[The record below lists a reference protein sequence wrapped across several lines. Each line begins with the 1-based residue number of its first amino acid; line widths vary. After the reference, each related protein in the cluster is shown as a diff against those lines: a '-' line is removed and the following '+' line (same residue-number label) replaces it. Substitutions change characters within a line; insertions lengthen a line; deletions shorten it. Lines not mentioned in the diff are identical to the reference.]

1 MEREEARLSEARPR
15 RVVRR
20 GSVSVSAAEES
31 TPKRQLPW
39 RTLFHRTIFIGGLAA
54 LGWVVFF
61 SGWLNVRGVSIDK
74 NQPLGKV
81 TLEEDLASYLD
92 ERPTQRNILFLQ
104 PDTLEQFLQDK
115 HPTLRKV
122 NINRTLFLQVHVRMQ
137 ESEPAMVW
145 QSGDSSWLIGDDGRV
160 LRSAKEEDM
169 KYGKVIDTVQLEPK
183 VGDRVADREFAR
195 FISELYRE
203 SASKSISVVQVEI
216 GETTQE
222 VVVRLVDGTYIRMA
236 TTRGA
241 GEQIAAYEATRAT
254 AKSSGKVVSE
264 YVDVR
269 VVGKTYYK

>member
-1 MEREEARLSEARPR
+1 MDRDRQQIGQAGPR

-39 RTLFHRTIFIGGLAA
+39 RTVLHRVLFIGGVAVLA
-54 LGWVVFF
+54 WVVFF
-61 SGWLNVRGVSIDK
+61 SGWLNVRGISLDK
-74 NQPLGKV
+74 NQPLSKA
-81 TLEEDLASYLD
+81 TLEEDLTAYLE
-92 ERPTQRNILFLQ
+92 ERPTQRNLLFLQ
-104 PDTLEQFLQDK
+104 PDTLELYLQER
-115 HPTLRKV
+115 HPTLRNV
-122 NINRTLFLQVHVRMQ
+122 NINRTLLLQVRIQMQ

-145 QSGDSSWLIGDDGRV
+145 ESGASMWLIGDDGRV
-160 LRSAKEEDM
+160 LRKAQEGDM

-195 FISELYRE
+195 FISDLYRE
-203 SASKSISVVQVEI
+203 SATKNISVVQVEI

-222 VVVRLVDGTYIRMA
+222 IIVRLADGTYIRMA
-236 TTRGA
+236 STRGA
-241 GEQIAAYEATRAT
+241 GEQLAAYEAT
-254 AKSSGKVVSE
+254 KSAARNSGKTVGE

>member
-1 MEREEARLSEARPR
+1 MEREDVRVNESGPR

-20 GSVSVSAAEES
+20 GAVSVSAAEES

-39 RTLFHRTIFIGGLAA
+39 RTMLHRMLFIGGVAA
-54 LGWVVFF
+54 LVWVVFF
-61 SGWLNVRGVSIDK
+61 SGWLSVRGISIDK
-74 NQPLGKV
+74 NQPLSKA
-81 TLEEDLASYLD
+81 TLEEDLASYLE
-92 ERPTQRNILFLQ
+92 ERPTQRNVLFLQ
-104 PDTLEQFLQDK
+104 PDTFEQYLQDK

-122 NINRTLFLQVHVRMQ
+122 NINRTLLLEVRVQMQ

-145 QSGDSSWLIGDDGRV
+145 QSGGASWLIGDDGRV
-160 LRSAKEEDM
+160 LRVAKEEDM

-183 VGDRVADREFAR
+183 IGDRVADREFAR
-195 FISELYRE
+195 FVSELYRE
-203 SASKSISVVQVEI
+203 SATKNISVVQVEI

-222 VVVRLVDGTYIRMA
+222 IIVRLIDGTYIRMA

-241 GEQIAAYEATRAT
+241 GEQLAAYEATRAT
-254 AKSSGKVVSE
+254 AKGSGKAVVE

>member
-1 MEREEARLSEARPR
+1 MEREEAQMNESRPR

-20 GSVSVSAAEES
+20 GAVSVSAAEDS

-39 RTLFHRTIFIGGLAA
+39 RTMLHRILFIGGVAMLV
-54 LGWVVFF
+54 WVVFF
-61 SGWLNVRGVSIDK
+61 SGWLTVRGISIDK
-74 NQPLGKV
+74 NQPLSKA
-81 TLEEDLASYLD
+81 TLEEDLATYLD
-92 ERPTQRNILFLQ
+92 ERPTQRNVLFLQ
-104 PDTLEQFLQDK
+104 PDTFEQYLQDK

-122 NINRTLFLQVHVRMQ
+122 NINRTLFLQVHVQMQ

-145 QSGDSSWLIGDDGRV
+145 QSGGSSWLIGDDGRV
-160 LRSAKEEDM
+160 LRVAKEEDM

-195 FISELYRE
+195 FVSELYRE
-203 SASKSISVVQVEI
+203 SAAKNISVLQVEI

-222 VVVRLVDGTYIRMA
+222 VIVRLIDGTYIRMA
-236 TTRGA
+236 STRGA
-241 GEQIAAYEATRAT
+241 GEQLAAYEATKAT
-254 AKSSGKVVSE
+254 AKSSGKAVVE

>member
-1 MEREEARLSEARPR
+1 MEREDVRVNESGPR

-20 GSVSVSAAEES
+20 GAVSVSAAEES

-39 RTLFHRTIFIGGLAA
+39 RTMLHRMLFIGGVAA
-54 LGWVVFF
+54 LVWVVFF
-61 SGWLNVRGVSIDK
+61 SGWLSVRGISIDK
-74 NQPLGKV
+74 NQPLSKA
-81 TLEEDLASYLD
+81 TLEEDLASYLE
-92 ERPTQRNILFLQ
+92 ERPTQRNVLFLQ
-104 PDTLEQFLQDK
+104 PDTFEQYLQDK

-122 NINRTLFLQVHVRMQ
+122 NINRTLLLEVRVQMQ

-145 QSGDSSWLIGDDGRV
+145 QSGGSSWLIGDDGRV
-160 LRSAKEEDM
+160 LRVAKEEDM

-183 VGDRVADREFAR
+183 IGDRVADREFAR
-195 FISELYRE
+195 FVSELYRE
-203 SASKSISVVQVEI
+203 SATKNISVVQVEI

-222 VVVRLVDGTYIRMA
+222 IIVRLIDGTYIRMA

-241 GEQIAAYEATRAT
+241 GEQLAAYEATRAT
-254 AKSSGKVVSE
+254 AKSSGKAVVE